1 MAWYD
6 FWREREDR
14 QTVEVPNTR
23 TSSDPL
29 VNQAIQKFGAQIAE
43 SAASSLLFDP
53 QMINSPS
60 PYMESPYG
68 KQQFSAIT
76 LRGVARLPWVLPII
90 KTTATHI
97 GKFGHRAEHPGD
109 YGFEVVLKDKSQVPN
124 EHTRKI
130 AHEIEEWILTCGTIP
145 KDSAE
150 LYTRHSFSE
159 FLKMAAQDSLIL
171 DGTAWEIRNGKNG
184 VPASWS
190 AVDAGTIYRS
200 RPLNARMNY
209 NPTDAAYMQV
219 INGRVMN
226 YYSINQMAYVIR
238 NNDTDIHRMGYGAPE
253 LLDVSKVVLNILMA
267 YEYNQ
272 KFFQQGGPTG
282 LLVGTNIPRKEFDAM
297 MRQLRYITQGYANA
311 HRLPSVSAPE
321 NSDLKWLNL
330 TQYNN
335 QEMGYYDWILLNM
348 KLVAAAY
355 QIALEETGFYMG
367 REGEGGSFVQ
377 SNDFEAKIRVSQS
390 KGLANTLD
398 VLEDAI
404 NKYILTPHALWAPHK
419 EWGMFK
425 LQFTGLESKSNS
437 DRADLAKKLND
448 SWTLNEIRA
457 KIWGME
463 PIEGGDI
470 VLNTIYQ
477 QNLQQKMAMENAAQ
491 VAEQQQQSGD
501 GGGGD
506 SGDWNYPDGG
516 PQADQAT
523 KSFYL

>member
-1 MAWYD
+1 MPWYD
-6 FWREREDR
+6 LWREREDR
-14 QTVEVPNTR
+14 KPIEMPNAR
-23 TSSDPL
+23 TSNDPV
-29 VNQAIQKFGAQIAE
+29 VNQAISRLGAQIAE

-53 QMINSPS
+53 QMLNSPS
-60 PYMESPYG
+60 PYLESPYG
-68 KQQFSAIT
+68 KQQYSAMT

-90 KTTATHI
+90 KTTATHV

-109 YGFEVVLKDKSQVPN
+109 YGFEVVLKDKSEVPD
-124 EHTRKI
+124 EKTRKI
-130 AHEIEEWILTCGTIP
+130 AHEIEEWVLTCGTLA

-150 LYTRHSFSE
+150 VYIRDSFSE
-159 FLKMAAQDSLIL
+159 FLKKATLDSMIL
-171 DGTAWEIRNGKNG
+171 DGTAWEIRSGKNG
-184 VPASWS
+184 VPESWV
-190 AVDAGTIYRS
+190 AVDAGTIYRA
-200 RPLNARMNY
+200 RPLNARMGY

-219 INGRVMN
+219 INGRLVN
-226 YYSINQMAYVIR
+226 FYSINQMAYIIR
-238 NNDTDIHRMGYGAPE
+238 NKDTDINRLGYGSPE

-321 NSDLKWLNL
+321 NADLKWLNL

-348 KLVAAAY
+348 KFVAAAF

-367 REGEGGSFVQ
+367 REGEGANFVQ
-377 SNDFEAKIRVSQS
+377 ANDFEAKIRASQS
-390 KGLANTLD
+390 KGLSNILD

-404 NKYILTPHALWAPHK
+404 NKYLIAPHALWEPHK
-419 EWGMFK
+419 EWGRFK

-437 DRADLAKKLND
+437 DRAELAKKLND

-477 QNLQQKMAMENAAQ
+477 SNRQQEKAAELAAQ
-491 VAEQQQQSGD
+491 QQPAVD
-501 GGGGD
+501 GGGAEPAAQD
-506 SGDWNYPDGG
+506 DWNYPDSG
-516 PQADQAT
+516 ADQAV
-523 KSFYL
+523 KSFSFDL